1 MCSDSCPIPFLSL
14 FLYHPYI
21 PHFLFEE
28 FFYFLV
34 SFLFY
39 CMHACTHYAVTKH
52 IGHINHSKR
61 PSLSHSVS
69 KIGVHLAIQLDSS
82 MGNSYLVVV
91 CCLGVLMR
99 YWQHILMYDDGV
111 CCCLHVM
118 YIHCK
123 KNFFNSWGQYLVKVG
138 WLYLPALSCYVQK
151 YVLYLPNC
159 NKM

>member
-1 MCSDSCPIPFLSL
+1 
-14 FLYHPYI
+14 
-21 PHFLFEE
+21 
-28 FFYFLV
+28 
-34 SFLFY
+34 
-39 CMHACTHYAVTKH
+39 
-52 IGHINHSKR
+52 
-61 PSLSHSVS
+61 
-69 KIGVHLAIQLDSS
+69 

-123 KNFFNSWGQYLVKVG
+123 KTFLTHGVSTWLKVG